1 MIVHCIIGTELPANK
16 ERTKM
21 GKMDTLEQFSRKQD
35 KYGIPGSILPEP
47 YVTINTRTFLD
58 MYLYPM
64 AISGL

>member
-1 MIVHCIIGTELPANK
+1 
-16 ERTKM
+16 M